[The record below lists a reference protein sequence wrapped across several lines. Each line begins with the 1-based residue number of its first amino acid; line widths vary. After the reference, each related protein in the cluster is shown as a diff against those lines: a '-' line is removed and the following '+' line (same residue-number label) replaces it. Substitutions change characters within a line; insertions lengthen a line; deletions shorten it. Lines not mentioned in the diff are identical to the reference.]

1 MYLKSSQ
8 GGEPDRSPFK
18 SRGKSWQEARSVTQD
33 PLFTF
38 KFDIYSFNHPFSTK
52 ILKVPQPD
60 RDHEDQR
67 PKTRYGTSSTSS
79 RYPRRRFDTP
89 PRVKG

>member
-1 MYLKSSQ
+1 
-8 GGEPDRSPFK
+8 
-18 SRGKSWQEARSVTQD
+18 
-33 PLFTF
+33 
-38 KFDIYSFNHPFSTK
+38 
-52 ILKVPQPD
+52 LKVPQPD